1 MTKPNYSPEMVQML
15 RDAQPITFE
24 KAKAF
29 SKEFKKPVRSVVAKI
44 SKEGL
49 KYINKPAPAKKK
61 FAPTKLDMVEAICE
75 AVDIEHCRGLEK
87 ATGVALD
94 KLLRAIS

>member
-1 MTKPNYSPEMVQML
+1 MTKPNYTPEMVKLL

-44 SKEGL
+44 SREGF
-49 KYINKPAPAKKK
+49 KYIPNVPAKKK

-87 ATGVALD
+87 ATGAALD